1 MESGC
6 LYPSIVDMLPD
17 LYQLSQFNDTENVW
31 EEMLFSFES
40 ETCYIFAYFFPSVSH
55 ENC

>member
-6 LYPSIVDMLPD
+6 LYPSAVDKLPD
-17 LYQLSQFNDTENVW
+17 LYHLSQFNDTENVW

-55 ENC
+55 ENY